1 MKSKIIGSLFVLLLV
16 FSIPIGCGVPPPAT
30 EPPTPAELERQGF
43 LNPEIPRIT
52 CYQLKQ
58 KMDAGDLM
66 YVVDVRPEFL
76 YELGHL
82 PNTLNIPS
90 EEWKEASEEEI
101 ANLLTLPKDRFIVLY
116 CD

>member
-1 MKSKIIGSLFVLLLV
+1 MKGKIIASLFVLLLV
-16 FSIPIGCGVPPPAT
+16 LSIPTGCGSPPPAT
-30 EPPTPAELERQGF
+30 EPPTPQELENQGF
-43 LNPEIPRIT
+43 LHPELPRIT

-58 KMDAGDLM
+58 KMDAGDTM

-90 EEWKEASEEEI
+90 DDWEQASDDEI
-101 ANLLTLPKDRFIVLY
+101 AKLLTLPKDRFIVLY